1 MPMEENEL
9 LEVSLG
15 STSSRG
21 VLMLS
26 EVHQLL
32 FLTATATSHNM
43 HLLCMYFKVDHTFV
57 SCGNVVGLGVIVS
70 TSVIH
75 KFAVTIMFVYC

>member
-1 MPMEENEL
+1 MMCLITHVLLTTMEENEL
-9 LEVSLG
+9 FEVNLG

-21 VLMLS
+21 GLMLL
-26 EVHQLL
+26 EVHQSL

-57 SCGNVVGLGVIVS
+57 SCGNVVMLLDLVLL
-70 TSVIH
+70 
-75 KFAVTIMFVYC
+75 

>member
-15 STSSRG
+15 SASSRG

-43 HLLCMYFKVDHTFV
+43 HLLCMCFKVDHTFM
-57 SCGNVVGLGVIVS
+57 SCDNVVMLLDLVLL
-70 TSVIH
+70 
-75 KFAVTIMFVYC
+75 